1 MRALCILLTGLM
13 LAAPVRA
20 QDFDG
25 DKDRI
30 QGFIMGVMAA
40 FMIDELEVPEAL
52 MECTIE
58 GMIGLNDFNADGVP
72 DADPT
77 ADSSPFEK
85 VEYHYYACKSALPAL
100 GEADKK

>member
-1 MRALCILLTGLM
+1 M
-13 LAAPVRA
+13 LAAPLRA

-25 DKDRI
+25 EQDRV

-58 GMIGLNDFNADGVP
+58 GMIGRNDFNADGVP

-85 VEYHYYACKSALPAL
+85 VEYHYDACKNALSAS
-100 GEADKK
+100 GEAGNK